1 MLCVEVGIFSW
12 LGDVMTG
19 PYVICDDVTY
29 SSFQSYYFSY
39 EVAPRDDAEEGSSEE
54 VSPSV
59 LFGSA
64 VNKYSVYLDI
74 KAV

>member
-1 MLCVEVGIFSW
+1 
-12 LGDVMTG
+12 MTG
-19 PYVICDDVTY
+19 AQVNCDDVTY
-29 SSFQSYYFSY
+29 SSFQFYYFSY

-54 VSPSV
+54 VSPVNTAV

-64 VNKYSVYLDI
+64 VDKYSVYLDI